1 MTNLTNNTASLE
13 ALLTKANAL
22 PDKSDG
28 IDTSDATI
36 TPETVFLNETGYAN
50 GQKVTGTFT
59 IEDEVTAQENLISQ
73 IASALEGKAAGGGS
87 AEWVEY
93 SGIEYTV
100 EEIEPGLSEN
110 IVDISQ
116 INLSDKKMILFFNDY
131 KHTTISIGMMR
142 QSVEDDFVILNANRA
157 ASVSGWSITNS
168 SFVFQGDSLTHGTN
182 YTPLYAI
189 VI

>member
-73 IASALEGKAAGGGS
+73 ISAALEGKAAGGGGGNAS
-87 AEWVEY
+87 GSGNNTVTITTESMNDSVYYFDSNGTQQVMGGYSTYEVL
-93 SGIEYTV
+93 SGIFWADYNISVAMESNNELTEV
-100 EEIEPGLSEN
+100 SIANGNGIIWLVTEPS
-110 IVDISQ
+110 
-116 INLSDKKMILFFNDY
+116 
-131 KHTTISIGMMR
+131 TISY
-142 QSVEDDFVILNANRA
+142 
-157 ASVSGWSITNS
+157 W
-168 SFVFQGDSLTHGTN
+168 
-182 YTPLYAI
+182 
-189 VI
+189 